1 MSYLPLVHKDT
12 DFHYDKVRL
21 LPLKHRLVMF
31 PASMMHSVEDYIG
44 ETPRFSISYDLIVV
58 GSEPLKWRLR
68 ALHHG
73 SLLLGKTLVS
83 QAQGFKITPVF
94 SWIKIRFSISFRT

>member
-58 GSEPLKWRLR
+58 GSEPPGNGDFEHYIMDPCYWEKL
-68 ALHHG
+68 
-73 SLLLGKTLVS
+73 
-83 QAQGFKITPVF
+83 
-94 SWIKIRFSISFRT
+94 